1 MKAIRRTVLVVATLL
16 AALVLVGGV
25 LLRYWIN
32 PVAGPKIEKAKPP
45 GLVDDQPLLT
55 AQKLA
60 ALAATPEEQEFAKNA
75 LRLADHEVDM
85 AFAAALHQAT
95 EHAPPIPPAAKPI
108 LEKVQDAERRV
119 KNDQQ
124 ESARLKQLLA
134 KADESAKPALQDRLD
149 LLDATLEVDQEDLD
163 ALHQELIRAGG
174 DPRSKIQQLKDQH
187 EALDHETSGV
197 AQSADAK
204 GPPAAGAAEP
214 PQHAQNPRALG
225 TPDEGQ
231 SRILIVQFRAWRQ
244 LAIKEKELA
253 AARDEL
259 KGRMA
264 ELSREHQEIDEQTK
278 EAAGASDERHNGDE
292 PAAESSTGH
301 AASPAAQGRE
311 QQEKFAA
318 LRHAAQERR
327 HLAELD
333 KRTADFQ
340 QLDTIYANWTV
351 LVQERKHAYLT
362 GVLEGAAWVFVLL
375 LVLIFA
381 NKLVHGVVARVA
393 PDSRRRHTVRIALRF
408 AVQLVALIL
417 ILVVAFGPPSQLAT
431 VLALAGAGLTVALK
445 DFIVGF
451 FGWFILMGPNGI
463 RPGDWVEINGI
474 GGEVVEVGPLHTVI
488 LETGDWSDAGHPT
501 GRKVTV
507 VNSFAIEGHY
517 FNFSTAGQWLWE
529 QIEAPIPAGVD
540 PYPIAEAVQKIVA
553 AETKDDMVQAEQ
565 EWQRAVPSHVGR
577 TFSPGPAIMVRPT
590 TLGVNV
596 VVRYITRAH
605 KRHEVRSR
613 IFNKVVE
620 LLRSRHIASAPI
632 ESEAQQ
638 AAASSSKD

>member
-1 MKAIRRTVLVVATLL
+1 MSMKAIRRTVLVIATLL
-16 AALVLVGGV
+16 AAVVLVGGV
-25 LLRYWIN
+25 LFRYWIN
-32 PVAGPKIEKAKPP
+32 PVAEQRMEKARPP

-60 ALAATPEEQEFAKNA
+60 GLAATPEEQEFAKNA

-95 EHAPPIPPAAKPI
+95 EHAPPVPAAARPI
-108 LEKVQDAERRV
+108 LAGMQDAERRV
-119 KNDQQ
+119 KADQQ

-134 KADESAKPALQDRLD
+134 RADESAKPALQDRLD
-149 LLDATLEVDQEDLD
+149 LLEATLEVDQEDLD

-187 EALDHETSGV
+187 EALDHEQSGV
-197 AQSADAK
+197 ARAGEGKA
-204 GPPAAGAAEP
+204 PAA
-214 PQHAQNPRALG
+214 AQ
-225 TPDEGQ
+225 EGQ
-231 SRILIVQFRAWRQ
+231 SRILMVQFRAWRR
-244 LAIKEKELA
+244 LATKEKELA

-264 ELSREHQEIDEQTK
+264 ELGREHQRIDEETK
-278 EAAGASDERHNGDE
+278 EAAATEEHHHADE
-292 PAAESSTGH
+292 PAAALKGH
-301 AASPAAQGRE
+301 TKEA
-311 QQEKFAA
+311 QEKFAA
-318 LRHAAQERR
+318 LRRAAGERK

-333 KRTADFQ
+333 KRVADLQ
-340 QLDTIYANWTV
+340 QLDLLYSDWAA
-351 LVQERKHAYLT
+351 LVRERKHTYLM
-362 GVLEGAAWVFVLL
+362 GVVEGASWVFVLL
-375 LVLIFA
+375 LALVFA
-381 NKLVHGVVARVA
+381 NRLVHGVVARVA

-408 AVQLVALIL
+408 AVQAVALIL

-540 PYPIAEAVQKIVA
+540 PYPIAEAVQGIVA
-553 AETKDDMVQAEQ
+553 AETKDDMLLAEQ
-565 EWQRAVPSHVGR
+565 EWQRAVPGHVGR

-613 IFNKVVE
+613 VFHKVVE

-632 ESEAQQ
+632 QAETQ
-638 AAASSSKD
+638 AAG